1 MADKTTRPKR
11 SCKSRVPTVL
21 AVLGKDI
28 NKSGE
33 KLKRGRHG
41 TKKNTVVTT
50 ARSINT
56 QESGMNRS
64 DFMCSACKI
73 NAKQDTR
80 GLQCNNCE
88 SWFHSD
94 CLFLK
99 DAEYSRICKSGNSWT
114 CIGCAEVNANESKI
128 TWGELPGLS
137 NITQIV
143 RGCYQEMVKWK
154 KNIFIL
160 PRGRSGT
167 DFINELTRLIYLF
180 IDDTS
185 LTPTLID
192 AEGWKHILCSRSYG
206 KASVQLCGAI
216 AELAKKLSTSP
227 VDHRFPTKFVA
238 CRLVPLDKGEDE
250 TGKIGVRPVGVGE
263 VLRRIVGKLIMNVI
277 KDDIQNAAGPIQ
289 TCAGLKGGIEAC
301 IHATRNI
308 WEEESTEGVLMVD
321 AENAFNTL
329 NRKLAL
335 HNVRQLC
342 PPFYQYLHNTY
353 QEPAKLIVNDQK
365 STEFLSSD
373 EGCTQGDVTAM
384 AFYALGL
391 QPLTR
396 DLSSKTD
403 TKSCRQMWYADDA
416 TAIGKLKGMKDWWDT
431 LCAMGPGYGYYP
443 KPSKTVLIIKNPQLK
458 KAAQDTFQGTGIKIS
473 CDGERH
479 LGAVLG
485 TDNFRDKYVQD
496 KVSKWVKDV
505 EELTLIGED
514 DPQLAYSS
522 FTKALSHRW
531 TFFQRT
537 IKNVSHLFKPLEN
550 VIRQKFI
557 PAIIGRQVNDI
568 ERQIFT
574 LPVRLGGLGI
584 SNPVLK
590 ADEQFSASMSITKE
604 LQTLIKDQE
613 ATLDKYNATLV
624 HYNIGLHKSVIDD
637 KLKAEATDIKEKLSE
652 PAARSMSLAQEKGAG
667 AWLTVLPLQNLGFV
681 LNKEEFRDGL
691 RLRYGWQ
698 IPGIPTYCIC
708 GMKNTIDHT
717 LTCKHGGHLIF
728 RHNRVRD
735 TNAEFLREICHD
747 VKTEPELMPIY
758 CKDSIQGNDTE
769 NARLD
774 ISARGLYGP
783 LQKTM
788 FDVRIFHPNALTYRN
803 RDVSSVYKQHEEEKR
818 KKYEQRVIQIEKC
831 SFTPL
836 VYSTTGGMAPKA
848 LEFHKRLASL
858 VAEKRNERYEDVMGT
873 MRTKLAFSLLKS
885 VLVSLRG
892 HKGKRNYAPATPISC
907 LSFNLI
913 PGGIKE
919 A

>member
-1 MADKTTRPKR
+1 MLQKPY
-11 SCKSRVPTVL
+11 
-21 AVLGKDI
+21 
-28 NKSGE
+28 
-33 KLKRGRHG
+33 
-41 TKKNTVVTT
+41 
-50 ARSINT
+50 ARSKAKNNALRLAIRLEKWAKGDIKGLMDESREIQLRLQTITSKKSESLLIQFNRLMLLGQVGKAVKLINNNSDIKGVHNIT
-56 QESGMNRS
+56 RKVKGILEDKHPSGKKAPS
-64 DFMCSACKI
+64 SLKLEITKPDPQPVIF
-73 NAKQDTR
+73 
-80 GLQCNNCE
+80 
-88 SWFHSD
+88 D
-94 CLFLK
+94 CI
-99 DAEYSRICKSGNSWT
+99 DAEAVHKVAKIVHGSG
-114 CIGCAEVNANESKI
+114 G
-128 TWGELPGLS
+128 
-137 NITQIV
+137 
-143 RGCYQEMVKWK
+143 
-154 KNIFIL
+154 
-160 PRGRSGT
+160 
-167 DFINELTRLIYLF
+167 
-180 IDDTS
+180 
-185 LTPTLID
+185 PTLID

-206 KASVQLCGAI
+206 KASVQLCGSI

-227 VDHRFPTKFVA
+227 VDHRFLTEFVA
-238 CRLVPLDKGEDE
+238 CRLVPLDKGEDK

-396 DLSSKTD
+396 DLSIKTD

-485 TDNFRDKYVQD
+485 TDNFREKYVQD
-496 KVSKWVKDV
+496 KISKWVKDV

-624 HYNIGLHKSVIDD
+624 HYNIGLHKSVNDD

-788 FDVRIFHPNALTYRN
+788 FDVRIFHRNALTYRN